1 MSCLATGDKRL
12 NCFFRP
18 WLLTMLLLLLLVDN
32 FGTSGWWREGEKEAV
47 SCLGR
52 GYQRLKQFFLSL
64 AVFWPFLWLVDFGAS
79 GWWREEGEKEAGLAA
94 WGERL

>member
-1 MSCLATGDKRL
+1 M
-12 NCFFRP
+12 
-18 WLLTMLLLLLLVDN
+18 
-32 FGTSGWWREGEKEAV
+32 

-52 GYQRLKQFFLSL
+52 GYQRLKLGFLSL